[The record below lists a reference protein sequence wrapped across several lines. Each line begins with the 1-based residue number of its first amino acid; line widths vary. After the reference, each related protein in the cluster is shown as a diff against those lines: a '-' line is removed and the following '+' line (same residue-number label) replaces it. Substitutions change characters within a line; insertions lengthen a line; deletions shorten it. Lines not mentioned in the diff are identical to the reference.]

1 MIISSLILKITSFML
16 LIMYTAGCDRQGL
29 IFKYFLNMNNVFH
42 SLNHVVQFFLIW
54 TDVFKFLKK
63 RTNFDMDF
71 RFLSWENNEILTTML
86 VFSFHC

>member
-1 MIISSLILKITSFML
+1 ML

-54 TDVFKFLKK
+54 TDVFKFLK
-63 RTNFDMDF
+63 NMDNF